1 MKIEEFDWKVHG
13 ESKIVIYGTTVGGKV
28 IYQCLQA
35 VGINVEFFCDR
46 SKRYSEFCG
55 CPVKEPSILCEDKS
69 YKVLIALTRSFDS
82 VCQYMEQIQYKEV
95 YSCQNLIK
103 EKKVEDFVYIENE
116 REWVADFLEKYPLY
130 AADNTDDIFM
140 PSLEVFITE
149 RCTLRCRD
157 CSHLIPEYKEPKD
170 YDINE
175 IINVLKNVLKVVNK
189 ISDLIILGGEP
200 LLHKEL
206 YQLLEWG
213 GHQQGRIGTLTII
226 SNGSVMP
233 EEKLLSTMK
242 KTGTRIRLSNYG
254 KYSIKLK
261 EIQDVCKKREIT
273 CFINDE
279 LWTDM
284 GKIFNHNYTEE
295 GLKEIFTDCPFS
307 YDLLLLK
314 GKIYRCAHVA
324 HLNNLHIIDSCLHDS
339 IDMSEITSDNISERK
354 RELREYMKVDYLE
367 GCNFCNGIKNSIQGI
382 EPAVQSVR

>member
-1 MKIEEFDWKVHG
+1 M
-13 ESKIVIYGTTVGGKV
+13 
-28 IYQCLQA
+28 Q
-35 VGINVEFFCDR
+35 N
-46 SKRYSEFCG
+46 
-55 CPVKEPSILCEDKS
+55 ED
-69 YKVLIALTRSFDS
+69 ICTD
-82 VCQYMEQIQYKEV
+82 YM
-95 YSCQNLIK
+95 
-103 EKKVEDFVYIENE
+103 
-116 REWVADFLEKYPLY
+116 
-130 AADNTDDIFM
+130 
-140 PSLEVFITE
+140 
-149 RCTLRCRD
+149 
-157 CSHLIPEYKEPKD
+157 
-170 YDINE
+170 
-175 IINVLKNVLKVVNK
+175 
-189 ISDLIILGGEP
+189 
-200 LLHKEL
+200 
-206 YQLLEWG
+206 
-213 GHQQGRIGTLTII
+213 
-226 SNGSVMP
+226 
-233 EEKLLSTMK
+233 
-242 KTGTRIRLSNYG
+242 
-254 KYSIKLK
+254 KLK